1 MRKDRTNKLET
12 LFKRWT
18 RKMTVKPG
26 AKEKALGELQR
37 AVRIELPADY
47 LEFLRWTNGADGDIG
62 RNYVQVWSAEEIT
75 SDPYPFE
82 EFVPGLLFIAGDGG
96 AALFGFDSRIHPM
109 PIVITHHDDL
119 DLEYLVVAAPSFTAF
134 LEFLT
139 KQDWNDYWYNE
150 RTSSRR

>member
-1 MRKDRTNKLET
+1 
-12 LFKRWT
+12 
-18 RKMTVKPG
+18 MTVQPG
-26 AKEKALGELQR
+26 ANEKALNELQR

-47 LEFLRWTNGADGDIG
+47 VAFLRWSNGMHGDIG
-62 RNYVQVWSAEEIT
+62 RNYVDISSAEEIT

-96 AALFGFDSRIHPM
+96 AALFGFDTRVHPM

-119 DLEYLVVAAPSFTAF
+119 DLQNLVVAAVSFTAF

-139 KQDWNDYWYNE
+139 NEDWSEYWYNQ
-150 RTSSRR
+150 RTSS